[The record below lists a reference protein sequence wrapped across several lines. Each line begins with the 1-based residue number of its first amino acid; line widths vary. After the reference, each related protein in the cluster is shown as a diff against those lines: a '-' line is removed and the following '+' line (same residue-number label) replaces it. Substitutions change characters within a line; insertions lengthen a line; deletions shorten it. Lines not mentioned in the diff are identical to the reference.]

1 MSFFCVC
8 LSFKKSYDFEFYCH
22 NHDYYK
28 WLLNKSCISNNI
40 LNLLLGSLTGFN
52 SSFIRIQQYMKKQRL
67 FVQMEHVACRYIWK
81 ILYIVNKCM
90 FECWEWTDRF
100 GHWRWSYIWIWHL
113 NISNEWT
120 NLNLENY
127 LTPEEKRIYDLVFLN
142 FAS

>member
-81 ILYIVNKCM
+81 ILYIVNVCLNVENELIDLVTEDGAI
-90 FECWEWTDRF
+90 FEFD
-100 GHWRWSYIWIWHL
+100 IWIFQM
-113 NISNEWT
+113 NE
-120 NLNLENY
+120 L
-127 LTPEEKRIYDLVFLN
+127 I
-142 FAS
+142 